1 MLVIIVIVAISA
13 IVTSYT
19 LPSSSYI
26 LVAPLQS
33 KNDDHSDLSF
43 IESCERQVKRIS
55 KLLAEEGDHLNSNLR
70 GQLLEAQEYL
80 ASASK
85 ARMASLSEEAKTR
98 AHDVADKLKAEAQ
111 NKLNQGMASADEVK
125 ERAMEEAKHLLI
137 ESKGHLG
144 SAMRDAEREA
154 KHELKRRIEEF
165 SKRMRDLIDDTEEEE

>member
-85 ARMASLSEEAKTR
+85 ARVASLSEEAKTR

-111 NKLNQGMASADEVK
+111 NKLNQGMASAD

-165 SKRMRDLIDDTEEEE
+165 SKRMRDIIDDTEKEE